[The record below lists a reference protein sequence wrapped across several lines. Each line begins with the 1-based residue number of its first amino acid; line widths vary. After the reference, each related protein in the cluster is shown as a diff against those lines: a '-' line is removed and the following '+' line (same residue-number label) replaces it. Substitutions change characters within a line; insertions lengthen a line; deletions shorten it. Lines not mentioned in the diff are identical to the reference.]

1 MTLMSDTDMEAEE
14 ELEKIIA
21 TIINGADDDN

>member
-1 MTLMSDTDMEAEE
+1 MALMSDTDMEVEE
-14 ELEKIIA
+14 EMEKIIA

>member
-1 MTLMSDTDMEAEE
+1 MVLMSDTDMEAEE

-21 TIINGADDDN
+21 TIVNSPDDSQ

>member
-1 MTLMSDTDMEAEE
+1 MALMSDTDMGAEE

-21 TIINGADDDN
+21 TIVNGADDDN